1 MSVPYIG
8 AKISLV
14 SRSEIRYEGIL
25 AEVDPVESTI
35 GLEHGTFMMSNLSSL
50 ISIVM
55 MMGTEGRK
63 GPGENIP
70 ASQQVYDFILF
81 RSSDIKDLQVC
92 EAAPAAP
99 VSPPMGFVDPAIVHH
114 QFQAQ
119 QPQQQGYSQYQQPQQ
134 QQHGAWHGQPKLQFG
149 SSNYVAPS
157 YSAAPGYGSSSL
169 QFGSAQQSFYQQH
182 QAQQQQARQQ
192 PAQAPQMYQDFA
204 QPAAPQQQPVA
215 PKQQQQQR
223 MPQPQSKVH
232 PEAASNV
239 VSLTPKSD
247 QKAAAAED
255 SKVLSYSTGTKKSQ
269 LVNPPPQPPTG
280 KLSYASMVA
289 GGRTEP
295 PKKAPAAAPAA
306 ALAAPSRPG
315 SFRPPAEHSKAAAA
329 PDFSFE
335 ASQAGL
341 QNLTTAQAEVFKA
354 IQDKSFYSKSSSF
367 FDDISCDAKD
377 GKADDSRLRNER
389 SWNVETFGVP
399 APPSTYNSG
408 YSSRGGSSS
417 SRGGPSRGGRG
428 GGRGGYRGGR
438 GGSTSAKA

>member
-1 MSVPYIG
+1 
-8 AKISLV
+8 
-14 SRSEIRYEGIL
+14 
-25 AEVDPVESTI
+25 
-35 GLEHGTFMMSNLSSL
+35 
-50 ISIVM
+50 
-55 MMGTEGRK
+55 
-63 GPGENIP
+63 
-70 ASQQVYDFILF
+70 
-81 RSSDIKDLQVC
+81 
-92 EAAPAAP
+92 
-99 VSPPMGFVDPAIVHH
+99 
-114 QFQAQ
+114 
-119 QPQQQGYSQYQQPQQ
+119 
-134 QQHGAWHGQPKLQFG
+134 
-149 SSNYVAPS
+149 
-157 YSAAPGYGSSSL
+157 
-169 QFGSAQQSFYQQH
+169 
-182 QAQQQQARQQ
+182 
-192 PAQAPQMYQDFA
+192 MYQDFA
-204 QPAAPQQQPVA
+204 QPAAPQQQPAQA

-223 MPQPQSKVH
+223 MSQPQSKVH

-247 QKAAAAED
+247 QKAAAAAAED

-289 GGRTEP
+289 GGRAEP

-306 ALAAPSRPG
+306 TSATPSRPG

-399 APPSTYNSG
+399 APPSSYGTGYGSG
-408 YSSRGGSSS
+408 RGGSSS
-417 SRGGPSRGGRG
+417 RGASSRGGR

-438 GGSTSAKA
+438 GGSASAKA